1 MNIRTILLAI
11 ALSPMLV
18 AQAVDLPGLPSREG
32 ADVKGYVHDGTKG
45 IAGVLVSDGY
55 SFARTDD
62 NGAYYLTSDKSALE
76 VFVILPSG
84 YGYAEVNGGVAQ
96 FFRHIDRTSAEF
108 RADFALT
115 AIGDDTSFS
124 FLTHAD
130 TQPEQYF
137 NSQVYADMA
146 KAYKDMQAQSDVLT
160 AAEGFAPFNLH
171 LGDIIYNGANQPYD
185 YDSYFGTLEQAKYN
199 VATLTTPGN
208 HDRWYRT
215 DYNVAME
222 RYRKAWGP
230 VYYSFNRGKV
240 HFISVDNVLVKKDD
254 DYTRGISEAAVE
266 WMKKDLS
273 YVEKGSRVVFF
284 THQPM
289 TRNTAAL
296 KAYSGVLDMLKEYD
310 VLILTGHLHRI
321 FNNFPEYA
329 PTIKERNHVALGG
342 YEWRGPCS
350 QDGVP
355 NGYYIYHVDG
365 TDISWKYKWTG
376 KDADKNMFRLYEPG
390 QFGTPVYAPS
400 EDKTIIVNVWD
411 WDEDW
416 KVTWSLDGV
425 DMGAAERQ
433 DEAEDPWAIYSF
445 ANDPAHPTW
454 VAQPTYHIF
463 HCNVPASGSVVK
475 VTVADP
481 FGRELSKTITL
492 ESDPSGG
499 IEAIAPES
507 CGVLAV
513 EIYNMQ
519 GIKVLTVDGYPEADT
534 LPLEHGCYIMRLHH
548 TDGSLSTEKITR

>member
-1 MNIRTILLAI
+1 MTTDKINPNKNEAYDAIVTRTSVRQYLNDAPVPEVLVEALLRAAMSAPTAVNSQPWAFVVVNDRDVLDRLGAALPYARMLSRAPLAI
-11 ALSPMLV
+11 VSCGVGDKFLS
-18 AQAVDLPGLPSREG
+18 
-32 ADVKGYVHDGTKG
+32 
-45 IAGVLVSDGY
+45 
-55 SFARTDD
+55 
-62 NGAYYLTSDKSALE
+62 
-76 VFVILPSG
+76 
-84 YGYAEVNGGVAQ
+84 
-96 FFRHIDRTSAEF
+96 
-108 RADFALT
+108 
-115 AIGDDTSFS
+115 GDDEP
-124 FLTHAD
+124 LWV
-130 TQPEQYF
+130 Q
-137 NSQVYADMA
+137 
-146 KAYKDMQAQSDVLT
+146 
-160 AAEGFAPFNLH
+160 
-171 LGDIIYNGANQPYD
+171 
-185 YDSYFGTLEQAKYN
+185 
-199 VATLTTPGN
+199 
-208 HDRWYRT
+208 
-215 DYNVAME
+215 
-222 RYRKAWGP
+222 
-230 VYYSFNRGKV
+230 
-240 HFISVDNVLVKKDD
+240 
-254 DYTRGISEAAVE
+254 
-266 WMKKDLS
+266 DLS
-273 YVEKGSRVVFF
+273 AASENILIAANAFGRRRVVFF

-454 VAQPTYHIF
+454 VAKPTYHIF